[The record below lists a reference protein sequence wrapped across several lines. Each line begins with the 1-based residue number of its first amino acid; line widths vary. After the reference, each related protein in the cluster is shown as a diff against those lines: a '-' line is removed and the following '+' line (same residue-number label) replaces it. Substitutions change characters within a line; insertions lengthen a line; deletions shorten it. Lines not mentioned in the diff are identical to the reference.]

1 MHILSKSTYIK
12 GLQCEKALYMQK
24 KHPYLRDKLSIEQRA
39 KFQRGTDVGVLA
51 HEVFP
56 GGIDMSPNAPS
67 QFPKKAAETLAN
79 LSNPEVKVMYEA
91 VFQFNDTLIMLD
103 ILVRDGD
110 RWLAV
115 EVKSS
120 MRLSDTYYN
129 DAALQYYVLH
139 GCGVPLSDFRLM
151 YLNGDYVKD
160 GPIDVQQLF
169 KMESVMDYVV
179 EREAFVAKNVER
191 LKAVVALPH
200 SPVVNIGTQCHNPYP
215 CDFQGHCWKLIPKN
229 SFLFTTAMDDE
240 MLFQSYFNGVNTNA
254 KMLQQVEPDSE
265 EAHQIDALETNS
277 YYIDYKTLYS
287 LAPQPKP
294 KSVAFLN
301 LLLNRPAV
309 PELDG
314 TRPYEEM
321 ILAFALQGEHEFDAA
336 IDPSLRTSQR
346 GDDMAAVSILRRD
359 DMAAGT
365 GQRRDDMAAGTGQ
378 REKCFAFDEVN
389 DMAAEGCFVW
399 DCFEDHSR
407 WKKAIPLLI
416 EKLSHYE
423 LIVCFTPQNLSTT
436 LLRHEIIQNQTIGY
450 KVFNLYDILQEARF
464 YHPAIKRGLT
474 LQRLETALFGEAK
487 LFEHSRIIVEAT
499 SNDLLGYQQA
509 REDLITEN
517 EIVAKTYQLLFK

>member
-56 GGIDMSPNAPS
+56 DGIDMSPNSPS
-67 QFPKKAAETLAN
+67 QFPKKAQETRDN
-79 LSNPEVKVMYEA
+79 LNNPSVNVMYEA
-91 VFQFNDTLIMLD
+91 VFQYNDTLIMLD

-120 MRLSDTYYN
+120 LRLSDTYYN
-129 DAALQYYVLH
+129 DAALQYYVLK

-169 KMESVMDYVV
+169 KMESVMEYVV
-179 EREAFVAKNVER
+179 DREGYVAKNVER

-200 SPVVNIGTQCHNPYP
+200 APLVDIGTQCNAPYP
-215 CDFQGHCWKLIPKN
+215 CDFQGHCWKHVPKN
-229 SFLFTTAMDDE
+229 SFLFTTALDDE
-240 MLFQSYFNGVNTNA
+240 TLFHDYFNGVNTNA
-254 KMLQQVEPDSE
+254 KMLQQLDPDSE
-265 EAHQIDALETNS
+265 EARQIEALETNS

-287 LAPQPKP
+287 LSPQPKP
-294 KSVAFLN
+294 KSVAYLN

-314 TRPYEEM
+314 TKPYEE
-321 ILAFALQGEHEFDAA
+321 IIFAFALQGEHEQDAA
-336 IDPSLRTSQR
+336 IDSPPPTYP
-346 GDDMAAVSILRRD
+346 RR
-359 DMAAGT
+359 
-365 GQRRDDMAAGTGQ
+365 
-378 REKCFAFDEVN
+378 N
-389 DMAAEGCFVW
+389 DMAADGCFVW

-407 WKKAIPLLI
+407 WQEAIDLLI

-423 LIVCFTPQNLSTT
+423 LIVCFTPQNLTTT
-436 LLRHEIIQNQTIGY
+436 LLRHEIIRNQTVGY
-450 KVFNLYDILQEARF
+450 KIFNLFEVLQEARF

-474 LQRLETALFGEAK
+474 LQRLENALFSEAK
-487 LFEHSRIIVEAT
+487 LFEHSQILLEAT
-499 SNDLLGYQQA
+499 SNDLIGYQQA

-517 EIVAKTYQLLFK
+517 EIVAKTYQHLFK

>member
-39 KFQRGTDVGVLA
+39 KFQRGTDVGLLA

-56 GGIDMSPNAPS
+56 GGIDMSPNSPS
-67 QFPKKAAETLAN
+67 QFPKKAQETWDN
-79 LSNPEVKVMYEA
+79 LSNPSVNVMYEA
-91 VFQFNDTLIMLD
+91 VFQYNDTLIMLD

-120 MRLSDTYYN
+120 LRLSDTYYN
-129 DAALQYYVLH
+129 DAALQYYVLK

-169 KMESVMDYVV
+169 KMESVMQYVV
-179 EREAFVAKNVER
+179 DREGYVAKNVEK

-200 SPVVNIGTQCHNPYP
+200 APLVDIGTQCNAPYP
-215 CDFQGHCWKLIPKN
+215 CDFQGHCWKHVPKN
-229 SFLFTTAMDDE
+229 SFLFTTAIDDE
-240 MLFQSYFNGVNTNA
+240 TLFHDYFNGVNTNA
-254 KMLQQVEPDSE
+254 KMLQQLDPDSE
-265 EAHQIDALETNS
+265 ETRQIEALETNS

-287 LAPQPKP
+287 LSPQPKP
-294 KSVAFLN
+294 KSVVYLN

-314 TRPYEEM
+314 TKPYEEM
-321 ILAFALQGEHEFDAA
+321 ILAFALQGKHEQDAA
-336 IDPSLRTSQR
+336 IDSPPPTYP
-346 GDDMAAVSILRRD
+346 RR
-359 DMAAGT
+359 
-365 GQRRDDMAAGTGQ
+365 
-378 REKCFAFDEVN
+378 N
-389 DMAAEGCFVW
+389 DMAADGCFVW

-407 WKKAIPLLI
+407 WKEAIDLLI

-423 LIVCFTPQNLSTT
+423 LIVCFTPQNLTTT
-436 LLRHEIIQNQTIGY
+436 LLRHEIIRNQTVGY
-450 KVFNLYDILQEARF
+450 KIFNLFEVLQEAHF

-474 LQRLETALFGEAK
+474 LQRLENALFSEAK
-487 LFEHSRIIVEAT
+487 LFEHSRILLEAT
-499 SNDLLGYQQA
+499 SNDLIGYQQA

-517 EIVAKTYQLLFK
+517 EIVAKTYQHLFK

>member
-1 MHILSKSTYIK
+1 
-12 GLQCEKALYMQK
+12 MQK

-39 KFQRGTDVGVLA
+39 KFQRGTDVGLLA

-56 GGIDMSPNAPS
+56 GGIDMSPNSPS
-67 QFPKKAAETLAN
+67 QFPKKAQETWDN
-79 LSNPEVKVMYEA
+79 LSNPSVNVMYEA
-91 VFQFNDTLIMLD
+91 VFQYNDTLIMLD

-120 MRLSDTYYN
+120 LRLSDTYYN
-129 DAALQYYVLH
+129 DAALQYYVLK

-169 KMESVMDYVV
+169 KMESVMQYVV
-179 EREAFVAKNVER
+179 DREGYVAKNVEK

-200 SPVVNIGTQCHNPYP
+200 APLVDIGTQCNAPYP
-215 CDFQGHCWKLIPKN
+215 CDFQGHCWKHVPKN
-229 SFLFTTAMDDE
+229 SFLFTTAIDDE
-240 MLFQSYFNGVNTNA
+240 TLFHDYFNGVNTNA
-254 KMLQQVEPDSE
+254 KMLQQLDPDSE
-265 EAHQIDALETNS
+265 ETRQIEALETNS

-287 LAPQPKP
+287 LSPQPKP
-294 KSVAFLN
+294 KSVVYLN

-314 TRPYEEM
+314 TKPYEEM
-321 ILAFALQGEHEFDAA
+321 ILAFALQGKHEQDAA
-336 IDPSLRTSQR
+336 IDSPPPTYP
-346 GDDMAAVSILRRD
+346 RR
-359 DMAAGT
+359 
-365 GQRRDDMAAGTGQ
+365 
-378 REKCFAFDEVN
+378 N
-389 DMAAEGCFVW
+389 DMAAESCFVW

-407 WKKAIPLLI
+407 WKEAIDLLI

-423 LIVCFTPQNLSTT
+423 LIVCFTPQNLTTT
-436 LLRHEIIQNQTIGY
+436 LLRHEIIRNQTVGY
-450 KVFNLYDILQEARF
+450 KIFNLFEVLQEARF

-474 LQRLETALFGEAK
+474 LQRLENALFSEAK
-487 LFEHSRIIVEAT
+487 LFEHSRILLEAT
-499 SNDLLGYQQA
+499 SNDLIGYQQA

-517 EIVAKTYQLLFK
+517 EIVAKTYQHLFK

>member
-12 GLQCEKALYMQK
+12 GLQCEKALYMHK
-24 KHPYLRDKLSIEQRA
+24 KHPFLRDKLSIEQRA

-56 GGIDMSPNAPS
+56 GGVDMSPNSPS
-67 QFPKKAAETLAN
+67 QFPKKVAETWQN
-79 LSNPEVKVMYEA
+79 LYNPEVTVMYEA
-91 VFQFNDTLIMLD
+91 VFQYNDTLIMLD
-103 ILVRDGD
+103 MLVRDGD
-110 RWLAV
+110 KWLAV

-120 MRLSDTYYN
+120 LRLSDTYYN

-139 GCGVPLSDFRLM
+139 GCKVPLSDFRLM

-169 KMESVMDYVV
+169 KMESVMEYVV
-179 EREAFVAKNVER
+179 EREAFVAQNVER

-200 SPVVNIGTQCHNPYP
+200 SPVVNIGTQCHDPYP

-240 MLFQSYFNGVNTNA
+240 TLFQCYFNGVNTNA
-254 KMLQQVEPDSE
+254 KMLQHLEPDSE

-294 KSVAFLN
+294 KSVAYLN
-301 LLLNRPAV
+301 LLLHRPAV

-314 TRPYEEM
+314 TKPYEEM
-321 ILAFALQGEHEFDAA
+321 ILAFALQGEHE
-336 IDPSLRTSQR
+336 P
-346 GDDMAAVSILRRD
+346 
-359 DMAAGT
+359 
-365 GQRRDDMAAGTGQ
+365 
-378 REKCFAFDEVN
+378 
-389 DMAAEGCFVW
+389 EGCFVW

-407 WKKAIPLLI
+407 WKEAVDLLI

-423 LIVCFTPQNLSTT
+423 LIVCFTPQNLSTA
-436 LLRHEIIQNQTIGY
+436 LLRHEIIQNLTVGY
-450 KVFNLYDILQEARF
+450 KVFNLFEVLQQAHF

-474 LQRLETALFGEAK
+474 LQRLETALFSEAN
-487 LFEHSRIIVEAT
+487 LFEHSRILLEAT
-499 SNDLLGYQQA
+499 SNDLISYQQA
-509 REDLITEN
+509 REDLIAEN
-517 EIVAKTYQLLFK
+517 EVVAKTYQHLFK

>member
-67 QFPKKAAETLAN
+67 QFPKKVQETWNN
-79 LSNPEVKVMYEA
+79 LSNLEVKVMYEA
-91 VFQFNDTLIMLD
+91 VFQYNDTLIMLD
-103 ILVRDGD
+103 MLVRDGD
-110 RWLAV
+110 KWLAV

-120 MRLSDTYYN
+120 LRLSDTYYN

-169 KMESVMDYVV
+169 KMESMMEYVV
-179 EREAFVAKNVER
+179 EREEFVAHNVER
-191 LKAVVALPH
+191 LKSVVALPH
-200 SPVVNIGTQCHNPYP
+200 SPVINIGTQCHNPYP

-229 SFLFTTAMDDE
+229 SFLFTFAIDDE
-240 MLFQSYFNGVNTNA
+240 KLFRCYFNGVNTNA
-254 KMLQQVEPDSE
+254 KMLQQLDPDSE
-265 EAHQIDALETNS
+265 EARQIDALETNS

-294 KSVAFLN
+294 KSIAYLN

-314 TRPYEEM
+314 TKPYEEM
-321 ILAFALQGEHEFDAA
+321 ILAFALQGKHEPSAA
-336 IDPSLRTSQR
+336 MSSLHGQAGGMGS
-346 GDDMAAVSILRRD
+346 
-359 DMAAGT
+359 MAAG
-365 GQRRDDMAAGTGQ
+365 
-378 REKCFAFDEVN
+378 
-389 DMAAEGCFVW
+389 EGCFVW
-399 DCFEDHSR
+399 DCFEDHSH
-407 WKKAIPLLI
+407 WKEAIDLLI

-423 LIVCFTPQNLSTT
+423 LVVCFTPQNLTTT
-436 LLRHEIIQNQTIGY
+436 LLRHEIIQNQTVGY
-450 KVFNLYDILQEARF
+450 KVFNLFEVLQQAHF

-474 LQRLETALFGEAK
+474 LQHLETALFSEAK
-487 LFEHSRIIVEAT
+487 LFEHSRILLEAT
-499 SNDLLGYQQA
+499 SNDLIGYQQA
-509 REDLITEN
+509 REDLIAEN
-517 EIVAKTYQLLFK
+517 ETIAKTYQTLFF

>member
-1 MHILSKSTYIK
+1 
-12 GLQCEKALYMQK
+12 MQK

-56 GGIDMSPNAPS
+56 GGIDMSPNSPS
-67 QFPKKAAETLAN
+67 QFPKKVQETWNN

-91 VFQFNDTLIMLD
+91 VFQYNDTLIMLD

-110 RWLAV
+110 KWLAV

-169 KMESVMDYVV
+169 KMESVMEYVI
-179 EREAFVAKNVER
+179 EREAFVAENVER
-191 LKAVVALPH
+191 LKKVIALPH
-200 SPVVNIGTQCHNPYP
+200 SPLVNIGTQCNNPYP

-229 SFLFTTAMDDE
+229 SFLFSTAMDDE
-240 MLFQSYFNGVNTNA
+240 VLFQNYFNGVSTNA
-254 KMLQQVEPDSE
+254 KMLQQIEPDSE
-265 EAHQIDALETNS
+265 EAHQIEALETNS
-277 YYIDYKTLYS
+277 YYIDYKILYS

-294 KSVAFLN
+294 KSVAYLN
-301 LLLNRPAV
+301 LLLYRPAV
-309 PELDG
+309 PELEG

-321 ILAFALQGEHEFDAA
+321 ILAFALQGEYEQNAT
-336 IDPSLRTSQR
+336 IDPMPPSSQC
-346 GDDMAAVSILRRD
+346 GDDMAA
-359 DMAAGT
+359 T
-365 GQRRDDMAAGTGQ
+365 
-378 REKCFAFDEVN
+378 EN
-389 DMAAEGCFVW
+389 CFVW
-399 DCFEDHSR
+399 DCFDDHTR
-407 WKKAIPLLI
+407 WKEAIQLLI

-423 LIVCFTPQNLSTT
+423 QIVCFTPQNLSTT
-436 LLRHEIIQNQTIGY
+436 LL
-450 KVFNLYDILQEARF
+450 
-464 YHPAIKRGLT
+464 
-474 LQRLETALFGEAK
+474 LQRLETALFNDVK
-487 LFEHSRIIVEAT
+487 LFEHSRILLEAT
-499 SNDLLGYQQA
+499 SNDLLSYQQA

-517 EIVAKTYQLLFK
+517 EIVAKTYQLFFK

>member
-39 KFQRGTDVGVLA
+39 RFQRGTDVGVLA

-56 GGIDMSPNAPS
+56 GGIDMSPNSPS
-67 QFPKKAAETLAN
+67 QFPKKAQETLEN
-79 LSNPEVKVMYEA
+79 LSNPEVNVMYEA
-91 VFQFNDTLIMLD
+91 VFQHNDTLIMLD

-120 MRLSDTYYN
+120 LRLSDTYNN

-160 GPIDVQQLF
+160 GPIDVKQLF
-169 KMESVMDYVV
+169 KMESVMNYVV
-179 EREAFVAKNVER
+179 EREAFVAQNVER

-240 MLFQSYFNGVNTNA
+240 ALFQSYFNGVNANA
-254 KMLQQVEPDSE
+254 KMLQTLDPDSE
-265 EAHQIDALETNS
+265 EAHQIEALETNS
-277 YYIDYKTLYS
+277 YYIDYKTLYA

-301 LLLNRPAV
+301 LLLDRPAV

-321 ILAFALQGEHEFDAA
+321 ILAFALQGEHEQDAA
-336 IDPSLRTSQR
+336 IDPMPPT
-346 GDDMAAVSILRRD
+346 GPRRD
-359 DMAAGT
+359 DMAAAIGPH
-365 GQRRDDMAAGTGQ
+365 GDDMAA
-378 REKCFAFDEVN
+378 D
-389 DMAAEGCFVW
+389 GCFVW
-399 DCFEDHSR
+399 DCFDDHSR
-407 WKKAIPLLI
+407 WKEAIGLLI
-416 EKLSHYE
+416 EKLSRYE
-423 LIVCFTPQNLSTT
+423 LIVCFTPQNLTTT
-436 LLRHEIIQNQTIGY
+436 LLRHEIIQNQNVGY
-450 KVFNLYDILQEARF
+450 KIFNLYEVLQEAHF

-474 LQRLETALFGEAK
+474 LQRLETALFDEAK
-487 LFEHSRIIVEAT
+487 LFEHSRILLEAT
-499 SNDLLGYQQA
+499 SNDLIGYQQA

-517 EIVAKTYQLLFK
+517 EVVANTYQHLFK

>member
-39 KFQRGTDVGVLA
+39 KFQRGTDVGLLA

-56 GGIDMSPNAPS
+56 DGIDMSPNSPS
-67 QFPKKAAETLAN
+67 QFPKKAQETWDN
-79 LSNPEVKVMYEA
+79 LSNPSVNVMYEA
-91 VFQFNDTLIMLD
+91 VFQYNDTLIMLD

-120 MRLSDTYYN
+120 LRLSDTYYN
-129 DAALQYYVLH
+129 DAALQYYVLK

-151 YLNGDYVKD
+151 YLNGDYVKN

-169 KMESVMDYVV
+169 KMESVMEYVV
-179 EREAFVAKNVER
+179 DREGYVAKNVER

-200 SPVVNIGTQCHNPYP
+200 APLVDIGTQCNAPYP
-215 CDFQGHCWKLIPKN
+215 CDFQGHCWKHVPKN
-229 SFLFTTAMDDE
+229 SFLFTTALDDE
-240 MLFQSYFNGVNTNA
+240 TLFHDYFNGVNTNA
-254 KMLQQVEPDSE
+254 KMLQQLDPDSE
-265 EAHQIDALETNS
+265 EARQIEALETNS
-277 YYIDYKTLYS
+277 YHIDYKTLYS
-287 LAPQPKP
+287 LSPQPKP
-294 KSVAFLN
+294 KSVAYLN

-314 TRPYEEM
+314 TKPYEEM
-321 ILAFALQGEHEFDAA
+321 ILAFALQGEHEQDAA
-336 IDPSLRTSQR
+336 IDSPPPTYP
-346 GDDMAAVSILRRD
+346 RR
-359 DMAAGT
+359 
-365 GQRRDDMAAGTGQ
+365 
-378 REKCFAFDEVN
+378 N
-389 DMAAEGCFVW
+389 DMAADGCFIW

-407 WKKAIPLLI
+407 WKEAIDLLI

-423 LIVCFTPQNLSTT
+423 LIVCFTPQNLTTT
-436 LLRHEIIQNQTIGY
+436 LLRHEIIRNQTVGY
-450 KVFNLYDILQEARF
+450 KIFNLFEVLQEAHF

-474 LQRLETALFGEAK
+474 LQRLENALFSEAK
-487 LFEHSRIIVEAT
+487 LFEHSRILLEAT
-499 SNDLLGYQQA
+499 SNDLIGYQQA

-517 EIVAKTYQLLFK
+517 EIVAKTYQHLFK

>member
-56 GGIDMSPNAPS
+56 NGIDMSPNSPS
-67 QFPKKAAETLAN
+67 QFPKKVQETWDN

-110 RWLAV
+110 QWMAV

-151 YLNGDYVKD
+151 YLNGDYVKN

-169 KMESVMDYVV
+169 KIQSVMDYVI
-179 EREAFVAKNVER
+179 EREAFVAENVER
-191 LKAVVALPH
+191 LKKVVALPH
-200 SPVVNIGTQCHNPYP
+200 SPLVNIGTQCNDPYP

-229 SFLFTTAMDDE
+229 SFLFSTAMDDE
-240 MLFQSYFNGVNTNA
+240 VLFQSYFNGVNTNA
-254 KMLQQVEPDSE
+254 KMLAKLEPESE
-265 EAHQIDALETNS
+265 ESHQIEALETNS

-294 KSVAFLN
+294 KSVAYLN
-301 LLLNRPAV
+301 LLLHRPAV

-314 TRPYEEM
+314 TKPYEEM
-321 ILAFALQGEHEFDAA
+321 ILAFALQGEHENTAV
-336 IDPSLRTSQR
+336 IDPRLRTNQR
-346 GDDMAAVSILRRD
+346 WD

-365 GQRRDDMAAGTGQ
+365 CQRKDVMAA
-378 REKCFAFDEVN
+378 
-389 DMAAEGCFVW
+389 AEDCFVW
-399 DCFEDHSR
+399 DCFEDHNR
-407 WKKAIPLLI
+407 WKEVIPLLI
-416 EKLSHYE
+416 ERLSHYE
-423 LIVCFTPQNLSTT
+423 LIVCFTPQNLTTT
-436 LLRHEIIQNQTIGY
+436 LLRHEILQNQTVGY
-450 KVFNLYDILQEARF
+450 KVFNLFDVLQQAQF

-474 LQRLETALFGEAK
+474 LQRLETALFSEPK
-487 LFEHSRIIVEAT
+487 LFEHSRILLEAT
-499 SNDLLGYQQA
+499 SNDLLSYQQA
-509 REDLITEN
+509 REDLIAEN

>member
-1 MHILSKSTYIK
+1 
-12 GLQCEKALYMQK
+12 MQK

-39 KFQRGTDVGVLA
+39 KFQRGTDVGLLA

-56 GGIDMSPNAPS
+56 GGIDMSPNSPS
-67 QFPKKAAETLAN
+67 QFPKKAQETWDN
-79 LSNPEVKVMYEA
+79 LSNPSVNVMYEA
-91 VFQFNDTLIMLD
+91 VFQYNDTLIMLD

-120 MRLSDTYYN
+120 LRLSDTYYN
-129 DAALQYYVLH
+129 DAALQYYVLK

-169 KMESVMDYVV
+169 KMESVMQYVV
-179 EREAFVAKNVER
+179 DREGYVAKNVEK

-200 SPVVNIGTQCHNPYP
+200 APLVDIGTQCNAPYP
-215 CDFQGHCWKLIPKN
+215 CDFQGHCWKHVPKN
-229 SFLFTTAMDDE
+229 SFLFTTAIDDE
-240 MLFQSYFNGVNTNA
+240 TLFHDYFNGVNTNA
-254 KMLQQVEPDSE
+254 KMLQQLDPDSE
-265 EAHQIDALETNS
+265 ETRQIEALETNS

-287 LAPQPKP
+287 LSPQPKP
-294 KSVAFLN
+294 KSVVYLN

-314 TRPYEEM
+314 TKPYEEM
-321 ILAFALQGEHEFDAA
+321 ILAFALQGKHEQDAA
-336 IDPSLRTSQR
+336 IDSPPPTYP
-346 GDDMAAVSILRRD
+346 RR
-359 DMAAGT
+359 
-365 GQRRDDMAAGTGQ
+365 
-378 REKCFAFDEVN
+378 N
-389 DMAAEGCFVW
+389 DMAADGCFVW

-407 WKKAIPLLI
+407 WKEAIDLLI

-423 LIVCFTPQNLSTT
+423 LIVCFTPQNLTTT
-436 LLRHEIIQNQTIGY
+436 LLRHEIIRNQTVGY
-450 KVFNLYDILQEARF
+450 KIFNLFEVLQEAHF

-474 LQRLETALFGEAK
+474 LQRLENALFSDAK
-487 LFEHSRIIVEAT
+487 LFEHSRILLEAT
-499 SNDLLGYQQA
+499 SNDLIGYQQA

-517 EIVAKTYQLLFK
+517 EIVAKTYQHLFK

>member
-12 GLQCEKALYMQK
+12 GLQCEKSLYMQK

-39 KFQRGTDVGVLA
+39 KFQRGSDVGVLA

-67 QFPKKAAETLAN
+67 QFPKKVAETWDN
-79 LSNPEVKVMYEA
+79 LSNPEIKVMYEA
-91 VFQFNDTLIMLD
+91 VFQYNDTLIMLD
-103 ILVRDGD
+103 MLVRDGD
-110 RWLAV
+110 KWLAV

-120 MRLSDTYYN
+120 LRLSDTYYN

-151 YLNGDYVKD
+151 YLNGDYVKN
-160 GPIDVQQLF
+160 GPIDVHQLF
-169 KMESVMDYVV
+169 KMESVMEYVV
-179 EREAFVAKNVER
+179 EREKFVAENVER

-200 SPVVNIGTQCHNPYP
+200 SPVINIGTQCHNPYP

-240 MLFQSYFNGVNTNA
+240 TLFQCYFNGVNTNA
-254 KMLQQVEPDSE
+254 KMLQQLDPDSE
-265 EAHQIDALETNS
+265 EVHQIDALETNS

-287 LAPQPKP
+287 LVPQPKP
-294 KSVAFLN
+294 KSVAYLN

-314 TRPYEEM
+314 TKPYEEM
-321 ILAFALQGEHEFDAA
+321 ILAFALQGEHE
-336 IDPSLRTSQR
+336 P
-346 GDDMAAVSILRRD
+346 
-359 DMAAGT
+359 
-365 GQRRDDMAAGTGQ
+365 
-378 REKCFAFDEVN
+378 
-389 DMAAEGCFVW
+389 EGCSVW
-399 DCFEDHSR
+399 DCLEDHSR
-407 WKKAIPLLI
+407 WKEAVDLLV

-423 LIVCFTPQNLSTT
+423 LVVCFTPQNLSTT
-436 LLRHEIIQNQTIGY
+436 LLRHEIIQNQTVGY
-450 KVFNLYDILQEARF
+450 KVFNLFEVLQQAHF

-474 LQRLETALFGEAK
+474 LQRLETALFDEPK
-487 LFEHSRIIVEAT
+487 LFEHSRILLEAT
-499 SNDLLGYQQA
+499 SNDLIGYQQA
-509 REDLITEN
+509 REDLVAEN

>member
-56 GGIDMSPNAPS
+56 DGMDMSPASPS
-67 QFPKKAAETLAN
+67 QFPKKIAETWNN
-79 LSNPEVKVMYEA
+79 LNNPEIKVMYEA
-91 VFQFNDTLIMLD
+91 VFQYNDTLIMLD
-103 ILVRDGD
+103 MLVRDGD
-110 RWLAV
+110 KWLAV

-151 YLNGDYVKD
+151 YLNGDYMKE
-160 GPIDVQQLF
+160 GPIDVKQLF
-169 KMESVMDYVV
+169 KMESMMDYVV
-179 EREAFVAKNVER
+179 EREAFVTKNVEK

-229 SFLFTTAMDDE
+229 SFLFTTAMDDKD
-240 MLFQSYFNGVNTNA
+240 LFQCYFNGVNTNA

-265 EAHQIDALETNS
+265 EAHQIEALESNS

-294 KSVAFLN
+294 KSIAYLN
-301 LLLNRPAV
+301 LLLHRPAV
-309 PELDG
+309 PEIDG
-314 TRPYEEM
+314 TKPYEEM
-321 ILAFALQGEHEFDAA
+321 ILAFALQGEYECNAA
-336 IDPSLRTSQR
+336 IDPMPPTSQR
-346 GDDMAAVSILRRD
+346 GDDMAAAD
-359 DMAAGT
+359 
-365 GQRRDDMAAGTGQ
+365 
-378 REKCFAFDEVN
+378 
-389 DMAAEGCFVW
+389 GCFVW
-399 DCFEDHSR
+399 DCFDDHNR
-407 WKKAIPLLI
+407 WKESIDLLI

-423 LIVCFTPQNLSTT
+423 QIVCFTPQNLSTT

-450 KVFNLYDILQEARF
+450 KVFNLFEVLQEAHF

-474 LQRLETALFGEAK
+474 LQRLETALFSESK
-487 LFEHSRIIVEAT
+487 LFEHSRIILEAT
-499 SNDLLGYQQA
+499 SNDLIGYQQA
-509 REDLITEN
+509 REDLIAEN
-517 EIVAKTYQLLFK
+517 EIVAKIYQLLFK

>member
-56 GGIDMSPNAPS
+56 GGIDMSPNSPS
-67 QFPKKAAETLAN
+67 QFPKKVQETWNN

-91 VFQFNDTLIMLD
+91 VFQYNDTLIMLD

-110 RWLAV
+110 KWLAV

-160 GPIDVQQLF
+160 DPIDVQQLF
-169 KMESVMDYVV
+169 KMESVMEYVI
-179 EREAFVAKNVER
+179 EREVFVAENVER
-191 LKAVVALPH
+191 LKKVIAQPH
-200 SPVVNIGTQCHNPYP
+200 SPLVNIGTQCNNPYP

-229 SFLFTTAMDDE
+229 SFLFTTAIDDE
-240 MLFQSYFNGVNTNA
+240 VLFQSYFNGVSTNA
-254 KMLQQVEPDSE
+254 KMLQQIEPDSE
-265 EAHQIDALETNS
+265 EAHQIEALETNS

-294 KSVAFLN
+294 KSIAYLN
-301 LLLNRPAV
+301 LLLYRPAV

-314 TRPYEEM
+314 TKPYEEM
-321 ILAFALQGEHEFDAA
+321 ILAFALQGEYERNAA
-336 IDPSLRTSQR
+336 IDPMPPTS
-346 GDDMAAVSILRRD
+346 
-359 DMAAGT
+359 
-365 GQRRDDMAAGTGQ
+365 QRRDDMAAVLLGTASTITAVG
-378 REKCFAFDEVN
+378 RKPSTCS
-389 DMAAEGCFVW
+389 
-399 DCFEDHSR
+399 SR
-407 WKKAIPLLI
+407 NSLI
-416 EKLSHYE
+416 MSWLYVSRRKILAPPCSATKSSRTKQWVTRSSTSSRYCKRRISTIHLSSAGSRCNA
-423 LIVCFTPQNLSTT
+423 LK
-436 LLRHEIIQNQTIGY
+436 RH
-450 KVFNLYDILQEARF
+450 F
-464 YHPAIKRGLT
+464 LT
-474 LQRLETALFGEAK
+474 
-487 LFEHSRIIVEAT
+487 T
-499 SNDLLGYQQA
+499 SNSSNTVEFSSKLPA
-509 REDLITEN
+509 T
-517 EIVAKTYQLLFK
+517 TS

>member
-56 GGIDMSPNAPS
+56 SGIDMSPNAPS
-67 QFPKKAAETLAN
+67 QFPKKAAETLTS
-79 LSNPEVKVMYEA
+79 LSNPEVNVMYEA

-110 RWLAV
+110 HWLAV

-240 MLFQSYFNGVNTNA
+240 LLFQSYFNGVNTNA

-321 ILAFALQGEHEFDAA
+321 ILAFALQGEHEHDAA
-336 IDPSLRTSQR
+336 IDPRLRTSQR
-346 GDDMAAVSILRRD
+346 GDDMA
-359 DMAAGT
+359 
-365 GQRRDDMAAGTGQ
+365 
-378 REKCFAFDEVN
+378 
-389 DMAAEGCFVW
+389 AAEGCFVW

-407 WKKAIPLLI
+407 WKEAIPLLI

-450 KVFNLYDILQEARF
+450 KVFNLYDILQEAHF

-474 LQRLETALFGEAK
+474 LQRLETALFGEPK
-487 LFEHSRIIVEAT
+487 LFEHSRILVEAT